1 MMMMMMMSIAARVV
15 VADHH
20 PYRAVRTVCSWPLIH
35 LMQYADV
42 YRG

>member
-20 PYRAVRTVCSWPLIH
+20 PYRAVRTVCSWPSVLK
-35 LMQYADV
+35 LDV
-42 YRG
+42 IVSI